1 MINWLDFAAYAVLL
15 SLVIL
20 LLAYVIRLRLKAR
33 SYLATSAQ
41 LAVDKITLFEQLA
54 KMVEERD
61 TKSVEETEGFVRF
74 LSDSREW
81 AFDYIDDIQQALTAY
96 DVALSTDNASIIND
110 AYKKLISFLP
120 EDDVVS

>member
-120 EDDVVS
+120 EDK